1 VGTLPHVPVFPP
13 PSGSIR
19 PVKVL
24 LVDDHRMFTQALG
37 GLLASEPGIDPVGA
51 AASVDE
57 ALELLERTEPDV
69 VLMDLEL
76 PGGGGIEGTR
86 EVRRL
91 RPEAAVVIVTAR
103 DDPELITEAIRAGAR
118 GFVVKTRSVTDLI
131 SIIRQA
137 SWGGMVLSAAD
148 IPQVIGKLQFAR
160 AERTHRRDTLSRLT
174 VRELEILRELAGGRS
189 TAQTAEALHISVLTV
204 RSHVK
209 SILSKLDVHSKLE
222 AVTYAIRHGVIEV
235 SRPA

>member
-1 VGTLPHVPVFPP
+1 MTSFPEGSRTLPPV
-13 PSGSIR
+13 R
-19 PVKVL
+19 VL
-24 LVDDHRMFTQALG
+24 LVDDHQMFTQALG
-37 GLLASEPGIDPVGA
+37 GLLAGEPGIVPVGA
-51 AASVDE
+51 AGTVDE
-57 ALELLERTEPDV
+57 ALELLERTAPDV

-76 PGGGGIEGTR
+76 PGRSGIDGTR

-103 DDPELITEAIRAGAR
+103 DDPELITAAIRAGAR
-118 GFVVKTRSVTDLI
+118 GFVLKTRAVTDLV

-137 SWGGMVLSAAD
+137 SAGGMVLSAAD

-160 AERTHRRDTLSRLT
+160 AERTHLNTLSHLT
-174 VRELEILRELAGGRS
+174 AREIEILTELAGGRS

-209 SILSKLDVHSKLE
+209 SILSKLNVHSKLE